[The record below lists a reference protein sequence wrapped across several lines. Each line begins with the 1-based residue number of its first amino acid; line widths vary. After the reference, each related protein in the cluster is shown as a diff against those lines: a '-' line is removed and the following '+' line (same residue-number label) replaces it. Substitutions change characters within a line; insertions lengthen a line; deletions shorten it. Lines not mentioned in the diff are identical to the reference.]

1 MIVVRKTESDNVRES
16 RMKFDIIFLFKRE
29 KEENMAEMI
38 KRFFASMR
46 CAVPR
51 NVFDMTAGADRSD
64 EVLVYADGV
73 PPQQADAEAIYS
85 DWCAVGN
92 SLLDATM
99 RIPA

>member
-1 MIVVRKTESDNVRES
+1 
-16 RMKFDIIFLFKRE
+16 
-29 KEENMAEMI
+29 MAEMI
-38 KRFFASMR
+38 RKFFVSMR

-73 PPQQADAEAIYS
+73 SPHQADAEAIYS
-85 DWCAVGN
+85 DWCAVGD

-99 RIPA
+99 RMSSRFLVGAWFCNYGGPLVLYDYRDSLGNSLF